1 MSRRSLIHEIE
12 ARERRGRWFPALAG
26 LIVIA
31 LLGATWIGLFTFM
44 GANAAYGTFSDLE
57 DEWVPDVADMTL
69 SFPDLSRVS
78 RVYAKDGEQLAELH
92 DGRISEPTPISAIPE
107 MVIHAILAAED
118 SDFYEHEGVDF
129 QAIASAAI
137 DNIISDSTRGGST
150 ITQQIAKNLFVGD
163 EVSIQRKVN
172 EAFVAAELERRYS
185 KDQILEYYIN
195 SVFFGSN
202 SYGITAAAR
211 EYFEKDL
218 DELAIHEAAT
228 LAVLVRNPT
237 FYNPRKRAS
246 SVLDRRDSVIDEMH
260 DQGWITQAQATV
272 AKRQPLQV
280 ADKQSFV
287 GQADH
292 VVAEVTRQLLNEDEF
307 SFLGATREERK
318 RAIFGCPADD
328 VTCTGGGG
336 LRIETTIDL
345 TAQLEANRVLASWL
359 PTPVGEDN
367 VALCQK
373 LFPNDPIA
381 FLEQYATIHSC
392 APTGAIATVEN
403 DTGAVRVMASGL
415 PFAFNQFDLA
425 VQGRRNPGSS
435 MKPITLVA
443 ALEGGEITLGS
454 YYNASQTIEIDCP
467 LYCVPN
473 PWVVNN
479 AGGSQP
485 VTTLNTATS
494 SSINTVYAQ
503 VAVEI
508 GPDKIVDMA
517 HRMGIESE
525 LTPVPSLTL
534 GASAVSPLEMA
545 SAYSNFATNGL
556 HAHTYIIERILTED
570 GKPIYQHQ
578 VTQEQIAT
586 PAIFAAARDPLTR
599 VPTSAGTAPR
609 ANIGRPQ
616 GGKTGTHQNY
626 QEAWFVGFVPQYST
640 AVWVGYE
647 AEQIPLRNVTIN
659 GTTYA
664 RVFGGTVPAPIWAEF
679 MTWYVRDTEPAS
691 FPENPPGTELYFIT
705 PTTFVPSVI
714 GLLREQAEQEIAKA
728 KLAIQVIEVPSAD
741 PVGTVVSQDLIAGSE
756 VDQGSAF
763 TIEVASGQ
771 APALWVPNY
780 IGQPFEL
787 VRARFLEF
795 SNERRLGLTIE
806 RIDVSTPN
814 NPSDN
819 GMIIAME
826 PGVGETI
833 GFGTLIRLYVGS

>member
-1 MSRRSLIHEIE
+1 MPRRSLLHDIE

-26 LIVIA
+26 LLVIA

-44 GANAAYGTFSDLE
+44 STNAAYGTFE
-57 DEWVPDVADMTL
+57 DIQEEWVPDVDDMVL

-78 RVYAKDGEQLAELH
+78 RVYAKDGELLAELH

-107 MVIHAILAAED
+107 MVIDAVLAAED

-129 QAIASAAI
+129 EAIASAAI

-163 EVSIQRKVN
+163 DVTIQRKVN
-172 EAFVAAELERRYS
+172 EAFVAAELERRYT

-202 SYGITAAAR
+202 AYGIAAAAR
-211 EYFEKDL
+211 EYFQKDL
-218 DELAIHEAAT
+218 DELQIHEAAT

-237 FYNPRKRAS
+237 FYNPRRRAS
-246 SVLDRRDSVIDEMH
+246 SVLDRRDSVIDEMLEQ
-260 DQGWITQAQATV
+260 DWITPTEASF
-272 AKRQPLQV
+272 AKRQPLEV
-280 ADKQSFV
+280 AEKSSFV

-292 VVAEVTRQLLNEDEF
+292 VVAEVTRQLLNEDAF

-328 VTCTGGGG
+328 TTCTGGGG

-345 TAQLEANRVLASWL
+345 TAQLEANRILTGWL

-373 LFPNDPIA
+373 LFPNDPIE

-392 APTGAIATVEN
+392 SPTGAIATVQN

-415 PFAFNQFDLA
+415 PFQFNQFDLA
-425 VQGRRNPGSS
+425 IQGRRNPGSS

-454 YYNASQTIEIDCP
+454 VYRADQTLEIDCP

-479 AGGSQP
+479 AGGSQE

-508 GPDKIVDMA
+508 GPDRIVDMA

-525 LTPVPSLTL
+525 LAPVPSLTL

-556 HAHTYIIERILTED
+556 HAHTYIVERILTED
-570 GKPIYQHQ
+570 GEPVYQHQ
-578 VTQEQIAT
+578 VTQEQVADPI
-586 PAIFAAARDPLTR
+586 IFAAARDPLSR

-626 QEAWFVGFVPQYST
+626 QEAWFVGFVPQYAT

-679 MTWYVRDTEPAS
+679 MSWYLRETEHGS
-691 FPENPPGTELYFIT
+691 FPENPPGTEELFLT
-705 PTTFVPSVI
+705 PTTFVPSVV
-714 GLLREQAEQEIAKA
+714 GLLRETAEDEIAKA
-728 KLAIQVIEVPSAD
+728 KLALEIIEVPSAD
-741 PVGTVVSQDLIAGSE
+741 PIGTVVSQDLIPGTE
-756 VDQGSAF
+756 VDQG
-763 TIEVASGQ
+763 TPLVIEVASGQ

-780 IGQPFEL
+780 IGQSYEL
-787 VRARFLEF
+787 VRNRFLQF
-795 SNERRLGLTIE
+795 SDERRLGLTVE
-806 RIDVSTPN
+806 RVDVFTPN
-814 NPSDN
+814 DPSDN
-819 GMIIAME
+819 GVVIAME